1 MKKIIRSFFYF
12 SLSLSL
18 TNFFLKNLRLD
29 HDLTTLFQAALVL
42 TFFELLLKPII
53 KILLLPI
60 NFITLGSI
68 RILINLVGLYLAI
81 LLVSGFF
88 VLSISQPVIIWPN
101 LKIEFLQ
108 SQGIIATLY
117 TSIFISLFYTFLN
130 WLRRK

>member
-88 VLSISQPVIIWPN
+88 VLSIIQPVIIWPN